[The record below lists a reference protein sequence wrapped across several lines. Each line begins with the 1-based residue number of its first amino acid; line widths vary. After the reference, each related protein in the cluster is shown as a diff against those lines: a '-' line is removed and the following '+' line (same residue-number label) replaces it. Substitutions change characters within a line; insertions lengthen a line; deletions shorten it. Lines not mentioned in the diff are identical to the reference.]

1 MNESEKERLI
11 KKDIE
16 SIENRVRHA
25 FNQGYEMG
33 LKESR
38 SEIPNTCGDA
48 ISRQSAIFLASD
60 LKQDLPDDERIA
72 DMVMAHNEGI
82 LEYQTQLSLLP
93 PVSPQQ
99 RTGRWSRKTKVED
112 VYDIAGVKTWGIKC
126 QCDRCDF
133 STTVIEDFGYYKW
146 CPNCGAKMEVEE

>member
-11 KKDIE
+11 KKDIV

-48 ISRQSAIFLASD
+48 ISRQSAIFIASD

-93 PVSPQQ
+93 SVSLQQ
-99 RTGRWSRKTKVED
+99 RTGQWIHAKVGKLFPSNDFMCSECRNILD
-112 VYDIAGVKTWGIKC
+112 FDGVNCGRG
-126 QCDRCDF
+126 DAN
-133 STTVIEDFGYYKW
+133 Y

>member
-11 KKDIE
+11 KKDIA

-48 ISRQSAIFLASD
+48 ISRKAVLDLAEWFD
-60 LKQDLPDDERIA
+60 LNQQHFTVANLIDEVENMPSVA
-72 DMVMAHNEGI
+72 
-82 LEYQTQLSLLP
+82 
-93 PVSPQQ
+93 PQQ
-99 RTGRWSRKTKVED
+99 RTGRWIPVSERLPEKD
-112 VYDIAGVKTWGIKC
+112 DLYLVYFDGEYNLVYFSNGAFSYSGVIAWMPLP
-126 QCDRCDF
+126 
-133 STTVIEDFGYYKW
+133 EPYK
-146 CPNCGAKMEVEE
+146 AE

>member
-1 MNESEKERLI
+1 MTEEEKERLI
-11 KKDIE
+11 KKDIV

-33 LKESR
+33 LKER
-38 SEIPNTCGDA
+38 QNTCDDA

-82 LEYQTQLSLLP
+82 LEYQSQLSLLP
-93 PVSPQQ
+93 SVKPQY
-99 RTGRWSRKTKVED
+99 TGDEIQKMQDLEQAEIQKAYELGKAEEPKTIQEKGE
-112 VYDIAGVKTWGIKC
+112 
-126 QCDRCDF
+126 
-133 STTVIEDFGYYKW
+133 
-146 CPNCGAKMEVEE
+146 